1 MAKKKEIKA
10 EPKDCS
16 KFNESV
22 IKVIQKDMEGNFI
35 AEFNSYQDAAR
46 AVYKNI
52 RKQISK
58 CCNSELDSI
67 GGFKWEKK

>member
-1 MAKKKEIKA
+1 MEEKVKKAFKNLSRYTIKA
-10 EPKDCS
+10 TE
-16 KFNESV
+16 
-22 IKVIQKDMEGNFI
+22 MEGNFI
-35 AEFNSYQDAAR
+35 EEFNSYQDAAR

-58 CCNSELDSI
+58 CCNSELNSI